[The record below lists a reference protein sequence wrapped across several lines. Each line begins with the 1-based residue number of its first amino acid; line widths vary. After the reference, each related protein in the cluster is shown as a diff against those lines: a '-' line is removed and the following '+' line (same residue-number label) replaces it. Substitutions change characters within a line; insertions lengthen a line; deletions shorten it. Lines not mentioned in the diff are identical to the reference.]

1 MHPRSVIG
9 PLVLFSGACATAPPT
24 PSSSFL
30 ARAEEVPAGRAAL
43 MPAYADAYAAW
54 LLPPANVW
62 ARYSKSTLLAAL
74 GDAPMAGVLP
84 DVGGLSIVRRA
95 ESAAA
100 RLASAGLP
108 ADTLIV
114 VDLRGAAA
122 VAFGNALSHRAG
134 VPVSLVLTFN
144 NWPAPSEVVP
154 AEETL
159 SALVSMRP
167 RPVDPQERTSSPGRP
182 VFLLDAWRLAYRD
195 SQPDDEAYDN
205 RYALGPADLPDA
217 AMLVQQGIR
226 SVLYIVDHRD
236 SDTVEEDDLHTS
248 FTAYQQAG
256 LSLHLV
262 DLADL
267 GEAGDSASFSRC
279 LARTRYSLRPRVTIL
294 SSPAFFMRSRGGFGG
309 PHARPSHIGYS
320 RGFHGPSHG
329 HGTFHGHG
337 HGHGGFRGGG
347 HGG

>member
-1 MHPRSVIG
+1 MHPRRVIG

-24 PSSSFL
+24 PSSTFL
-30 ARAEEVPAGRAAL
+30 ARAEEVPPGHTAL
-43 MPAYADAYAAW
+43 LPAYADAYAAW
-54 LLPPANVW
+54 LLPPTNVW

-84 DVGGLSIVRRA
+84 DTGGLSIVHRA
-95 ESAAA
+95 EAAAA

-122 VAFGNALSHRAG
+122 VAFGNALSHRAA

-144 NWPAPSEVVP
+144 NWPAPREVVP

-159 SALVSMRP
+159 AALVSMRP
-167 RPVDPQERTSSPGRP
+167 RAIDPNERSSRP
-182 VFLLDAWRLAYRD
+182 VLLLDAWRLAYRD

-217 AMLVQQGIR
+217 ATLVQQGIR
-226 SVLYIVDHRD
+226 SVLYVVEHRD
-236 SDTVEEDDLHTS
+236 SDTVEEDDLHAS

-256 LSLHLV
+256 LSLHLA

-279 LARTRYSLRPRVTIL
+279 LVRTRYSLRPRATLL

-329 HGTFHGHG
+329 HGHS